1 MNGIFAVEKPY
12 GVSSNKFLQQINN
25 IFTNSS
31 IFGADLAELRKRKLA
46 GYGKNSA
53 RGLKKASKAKVKM
66 GHGGTLDPLASG
78 VLVIGVG
85 QGTKR
90 LQEYLGGSTKLY
102 ETEALLGAATTTGD
116 SEGEVICKTE
126 VNHITKDMCFQT
138 AKKFVGELIQTPPLF
153 SALKMNGKPLYEY
166 AREGKPLPM
175 EIKPRTVHVYSLE
188 VEESDLLSTD
198 HDYKLKE
205 SIIDEDGTPLES
217 KLSENPLLQNDK
229 LHFSKEF
236 IESASQEGLRTD
248 VDPPNLIKDISV
260 QISKAPL
267 LHFVAQVSSGT
278 YIRSLV
284 SDFGKALSSS
294 AYMVKLIRRKQGE
307 WDLSSNCFTLAD
319 FQENEQVWGPVL
331 KKVFEHGDEIN
342 VLEEMQRS
350 KEKFVQNEHQEQ
362 SEETSEEVS
371 KENLETRSKETTNK
385 TDETFTA

>member
-25 IFTNSS
+25 IFTNST

-53 RGLKKASKAKVKM
+53 RGLKKANKAKVKM

-90 LQEYLGGSTKLY
+90 LQGYLGGSTKLY
-102 ETEALLGAATTTGD
+102 DTEALLGAATTTGD
-116 SEGEVICKTE
+116 SEGEVICRTE
-126 VNHITKDMCFQT
+126 VDHITKEMCLQT

-175 EIKPRTVHVYSLE
+175 EIKPRTVQIYSLE
-188 VEESDLLSTD
+188 VEESDLLSSD

-205 SIIDEDGTPLES
+205 SVIDEDGTPLES
-217 KLSENPLLQNDK
+217 KLSENLLLQSDK
-229 LHFSKEF
+229 LHFSKQFMELAF
-236 IESASQEGLRTD
+236 QEDFRTD
-248 VDPPNLIKDISV
+248 VDPPHLIKDISV
-260 QISKAPL
+260 QPLKAPL
-267 LHFVAQVSSGT
+267 LHFTAKVSSGT

-307 WDLSSNCFTLAD
+307 WDLDSNCFTLKD
-319 FQENEQVWGPVL
+319 FQENEEIWGPVL

-342 VLEEMQRS
+342 VLEEMKRS
-350 KEKFVQNEHQEQ
+350 REKFVQSEHQEQ
-362 SEETSEEVS
+362 PVQTSEERPEETSEANFEA
-371 KENLETRSKETTNK
+371 TGK
-385 TDETFTA
+385 TDEKLAA